1 MQDWRDYNMDIV
13 ISDLSK
19 SYGEKI
25 VLEGFSAI
33 IPEKKMTFIMGPS
46 GCGKTTLINILMGL
60 VDKDNGTITGVP
72 ARKSAVFQEDRLC
85 ESFNAVSNV
94 RLVCDNKVK
103 NQEIILNL
111 EKIGLNDHMLKPVI
125 ELSGGMRRR
134 VALVRAIMAGSDI
147 IFMDEPFKGLD
158 EKTKEKTMQYVADNI
173 GNKTV
178 LIVTHDIDEA
188 NFLGGKIIEME
199 HSGSVTY
206 YNYNSSID

>member
-1 MQDWRDYNMDIV
+1 
-13 ISDLSK
+13 
-19 SYGEKI
+19 
-25 VLEGFSAI
+25 
-33 IPEKKMTFIMGPS
+33 
-46 GCGKTTLINILMGL
+46 
-60 VDKDNGTITGVP
+60 
-72 ARKSAVFQEDRLC
+72 
-85 ESFNAVSNV
+85 
-94 RLVCDNKVK
+94 
-103 NQEIILNL
+103 
-111 EKIGLNDHMLKPVI
+111 MLKPVI

>member
-1 MQDWRDYNMDIV
+1 MDIV
-13 ISDLSK
+13 ISEISK

-25 VLEGFSAI
+25 VLDGFSTV
-33 IPEKKMTFIMGPS
+33 IPKNKMTFIMGPS

-60 VDKDNGTITGVP
+60 IQKDKGIVSGVP
-72 ARKSAVFQEDRLC
+72 SHKSAVFQEDRLC

-206 YNYNSSID
+206 NNYNSSID